1 MKEQKSVKIRQPIVS
16 VLGHVDHGKT
26 SLLDYIRGTAVAK
39 AEPGLITQYISAS
52 FVPADVIKNLCGNLL
67 KKFNVE
73 LSIPGLLFIDSPGH
87 EAFTTLRKRGG
98 SIADI
103 AILVVD
109 VNEGFRPQTDESL
122 NFLKQFKTPFIVAA
136 TKIDKIF
143 GWYAQKNACFLDSF
157 KEQSE
162 RAQNELEEKIYN
174 IIGALSVRGFDAE
187 RYDRI
192 KDFSKQVAVIP
203 VSSVTGEGVS
213 DLLVILA
220 GLAQKYL
227 KDRLEIQP
235 GEGKGTVLEVKEF
248 KGLGMTID
256 VVLYDGEIRKGDYLI
271 IGGEEIIK
279 TRVKALLEPNPLKD
293 LKEEKDF
300 RQVDSV
306 SAAAGIKIAAPDL
319 DKAVAGMPLRAV
331 RNENQ
336 IERAI
341 EEIQSEIEEVEIDK
355 EAEGAI
361 MKADTLG
368 SLEALIKSFKGI
380 VPVKRAK
387 VGNVT
392 KFDVM
397 EVKNTKNPVI
407 FAFGIKLS
415 DEIKTLARDNNV
427 KIFSSNVIYQ
437 LIDDYKNWKDELA
450 KKKKESI
457 LKTVTRPG
465 RMRILKG
472 CTFRQSKPAIFGVE
486 VLKGTVRP
494 DYKIMKNG
502 EVIGKIKEIQMS
514 GKNVDE
520 IKSGERAAVCMP
532 DVIVGKH
539 VEEGDILENYISEDD
554 LEKLKT
560 VKDKLR
566 PDEIEL
572 LEEITS
578 NDL

>member
-1 MKEQKSVKIRQPIVS
+1 MEEKRTRQPIVS

-26 SLLDYIRGTAVAK
+26 TLLDYIRGTAVAK

-52 FVPADVIKNLCGNLL
+52 FVPADVIKNLCGDLL

-143 GWYAQKNACFLDSF
+143 GWHAQKNACFLDTYR
-157 KEQSE
+157 EQSE
-162 RAQNELEEKIYN
+162 RAIAELEEKIYK
-174 IIGALSVRGFDAE
+174 IIGELSIRGFEAE
-187 RYDRI
+187 RYDRV
-192 KDFSKQVAVIP
+192 KDFSKQVAVVP
-203 VSSVTGEGVS
+203 VSSITGEGIS

-227 KDRLEIQP
+227 KDRLEIKP

-248 KGLGMTID
+248 KGLGITID
-256 VVLYDGEIRKGDYLI
+256 VILYDGEIRKGDHLI

-279 TRVKALLEPNPLKD
+279 TRIKALLEPNPLRD
-293 LKEEKDF
+293 LKEEKEF
-300 RQVDSV
+300 RQVDRV
-306 SAAAGIKIAAPDL
+306 SAAAGIKIAAPNL
-319 DKAVAGMPLRAV
+319 EKVIAGMPLRAV
-331 RNENQ
+331 RDEKQ

-341 EEIQSEIEEVEIDK
+341 KEIQSEIEEVEIDK
-355 EAEGAI
+355 DAEGVI

-368 SLEALIKSFKGI
+368 SLEALIKSFRGI
-380 VPVKRAK
+380 VPVKKAK

-392 KFDVM
+392 KFDIM
-397 EVKNTKNPVI
+397 EVKNTKNPII
-407 FAFGIKLS
+407 FAFGIRVQ
-415 DEIKTLARDNNV
+415 DEIKNLARDNNV
-427 KIFSSNVIYQ
+427 KIFSSNVIYK
-437 LIDDYKNWKDELA
+437 LIEDYEKWKEE
-450 KKKKESI
+450 KVRKEKEFLLSS
-457 LKTVTRPG
+457 VQRPG
-465 RMRILKG
+465 KMKVLKG
-472 CTFRQSKPAIFGVE
+472 CIFRQSKPAIFGVE
-486 VLKGTVRP
+486 VIKGTVKP
-494 DYKIMKNG
+494 EYKIMKNG
-502 EVIGKIKEIQMS
+502 EIIGRIKEIQVR
-514 GKNVDE
+514 GENVNE
-520 IKSGERAAVCMP
+520 IKTGDRAAISMP
-532 DVIVGKH
+532 DVVVGKH
-539 VEEGDILENYISEDD
+539 IEEGDVLENYISDDD
-554 LEKLKT
+554 LEKLQA

-572 LEEITS
+572 LEEMS
-578 NDL
+578 EE